1 MCFQRTQDSALHD
14 CKATLSL
21 VLDTSLIPVQSER
34 AIADEA
40 AAQMAAQAQALLAE
54 RARMAAKLAEQEREN
69 RQLLERLKY
78 MEAFAHRAAD
88 DGEDAPVEE
97 DDGLRDL
104 LA

>member
-1 MCFQRTQDSALHD
+1 M
-14 CKATLSL
+14 
-21 VLDTSLIPVQSER
+21 QSER
-34 AIADEA
+34 AIADDV

-54 RARMAAKLAEQEREN
+54 RASMAAKLAEQEREN

-97 DDGLRDL
+97 DDDLREL